1 MELSGEDPIQAALRT
16 KKELDRYQEEEFNRN
31 MRELD
36 QRMGLMALS

>member
-1 MELSGEDPIQAALRT
+1 MPLNSEDPIQTALRT
-16 KKELDRYQEEEFNRN
+16 KKKLDRYQEEEFNRN